1 METDRNDAAVVIV
14 DIINDFDF
22 PEGPQLLEN
31 TKKILPNLK
40 KLKEFAYQQSI
51 PIIYVNDHY
60 GIWQSDF
67 QKVSDYCRN
76 EQNKQIIDQM
86 QPASDDYFLIKPKH
100 SGFYGTALESLLK
113 ELNVNHIIIAGIAGD
128 FCVLFTAN
136 DAHMREYS
144 ISVPKNCIASNEEQQ
159 NDRALALMAE
169 KLGADIDP
177 V

>member
-1 METDRNDAAVVIV
+1 MVESQKTAIVIV

-22 PEGPQLLEN
+22 PEGDKLLKN

-40 KLKEFAYQQSI
+40 KLKEYAHEQSI
-51 PIIYVNDHY
+51 PFIYVNDHY

-86 QPASDDYFLIKPKH
+86 QPASDNYFLIKPKH

-113 ELNVNHIIIAGIAGD
+113 ELNIAHIIIGGIAGD

-144 ISVPKNCIASNEEQQ
+144 ISVPKNCIASNEDQQ
-159 NDRALALMAE
+159 NERALALMSE
-169 KLGADIDP
+169 KLGADIKP